1 MTCAPACAGQRASA
15 LHPAA
20 ARQALYGALRRFFT
34 QLVYFDVDTP
44 LLVPAPG
51 MEPHITAF
59 EAPFLPETDV
69 GQRRTLYLRF
79 TSGDVYRYFEF
90 PEANYQEFLRAESRG
105 RYFLRHIRDHFRYER
120 LAKLHVA

>member
-1 MTCAPACAGQRASA
+1 
-15 LHPAA
+15 
-20 ARQALYGALRRFFT
+20 
-34 QLVYFDVDTP
+34 
-44 LLVPAPG
+44 
-51 MEPHITAF
+51 MEPHRGDGGGGLMMDWTPIESKMFTA
-59 EAPFLPETDV
+59 AGYAV
-69 GQRRTLYLRF
+69 KRRTLYLRF